1 VSSLSCVAPLA
12 AAGDAGRFGGKAAQL
27 AAARRA
33 GLPVPD
39 GWALGWG
46 EVAALALRETSA
58 PEVDAALRSA
68 VSGRGPLAVRSSAVG
83 EDSRDASFAGTH
95 LTVLGLRGGEAVVDA
110 VRQVHAS
117 ALDPGALAYRDRL
130 AVDGAICMAVVVQEM
145 VDADVAGVLFTRNPL
160 TGADEL
166 VIEASW
172 GLGEAVVS
180 GLVTPDHVR
189 ADLDGKVLERVVGEK
204 DVAVRLT
211 CDGATVE
218 TAVPADLA
226 EMPCLRDEEVRELHR
241 LVRACDEVY
250 ADTAH
255 DIEFAFAGGSL
266 YLLQRRPITHG

>member
-1 VSSLSCVAPLA
+1 MSSLSCVAPLSA
-12 AAGDAGRFGGKAAQL
+12 ADDAGRFGGKAAQL

-39 GWALGWG
+39 GWALGWD
-46 EVAALALRETSA
+46 EVEALVLQETCA
-58 PEVDAALRSA
+58 PEVDAALRAA
-68 VSGRGPLAVRSSAVG
+68 VSGCGPVAVRSSAVG
-83 EDSRDASFAGTH
+83 EDSREASFAGTH
-95 LTVLGLRGGEAVVDA
+95 LTVLGLLGGQAVVDA
-110 VRQVHAS
+110 VRRVHAS
-117 ALDPGALAYRDRL
+117 AVDPGALAYRDRL
-130 AVDGAICMAVVVQEM
+130 AVDGAIRMGVVVQEM
-145 VDADVAGVLFTRNPL
+145 VDAEVAGVLFTRNPL

-189 ADLDGKVLERVVGEK
+189 ADLDGTVLERVIGEK

-211 CDGATVE
+211 SDGATEE
-218 TAVPADLA
+218 TAVPADVA
-226 EMPCLRDEEVRELHR
+226 TMPCLRDEEVQELHR
-241 LVRACDEVY
+241 LVRACNEVY

-255 DIEFAFAGGSL
+255 DIEFAFVGDTP

>member
-39 GWALGWG
+39 GWALGWD
-46 EVAALALRETSA
+46 EVEALAVHGTYA
-58 PEVDAALRSA
+58 PGVDAALRAA
-68 VSGRGPLAVRSSAVG
+68 VSGCGPVAVRSSAVG

-95 LTVLGLRGGEAVVDA
+95 LTVLGLLGAEAVVDA
-110 VRQVHAS
+110 VRRIHGS
-117 ALDPGALAYRDRL
+117 AMDPGALAYRARL
-130 AVDGAICMAVVVQEM
+130 GVDGAIRMGVVVQTM
-145 VDADVAGVLFTRNPL
+145 VDADVAGVLFTRDPL
-160 TGADEL
+160 SGADEL

-189 ADLDGKVLERVVGEK
+189 ADLDGRILERVIGEK

-211 CDGATVE
+211 GAGATVE

-226 EMPCLRDEEVRELHR
+226 TTPCLRDEEVQALRR
-241 LVRACDEVY
+241 LVCACNEVY

-255 DIEFAFAGGSL
+255 DIEFAFAGGTL
-266 YLLQRRPITHG
+266 YLLQRRPITRG

>member
-1 VSSLSCVAPLA
+1 MSGLSCVAALS

-39 GWALGWG
+39 GWALGWDEVEALVLG
-46 EVAALALRETSA
+46 ETRAS
-58 PEVDAALRSA
+58 EVDAALRAA
-68 VSGRGPLAVRSSAVG
+68 VSGRGPVAVRSSAVG

-95 LTVLGLRGGEAVVDA
+95 LTVLGLLGGQAVVDA

-117 ALDPGALAYRDRL
+117 AADPGALAYRDRL
-130 AVDGAICMAVVVQEM
+130 ARDGAIRMGVVVQDM

-189 ADLDGKVLERVVGEK
+189 ADLEGTVLERVIGEK

-218 TAVPADLA
+218 TGVPADLA
-226 EMPCLRDEEVRELHR
+226 TMPCLRDEEVQALHR
-241 LVRACDEVY
+241 LVRACNEVY

-255 DIEFAFAGGSL
+255 DIEFAFAGGML
-266 YLLQRRPITHG
+266 HLLQRRPITHG